1 MLIEAKDLCKYYG
14 KGESEVK
21 ALDNAC
27 ISIDKGEMTAIVGTS
42 GAGKSTLLHL
52 LGGLDKPSSGVV
64 RYEGENIFDHSERK
78 LAKFRLKKIGF
89 VFQFFGLVPELTAW
103 DNIILPAGL
112 NRNADKEYIR
122 HICEALGINDRLDH
136 YPSQLSGGQQQR
148 VAIARALANK
158 PSVLLCDEPTGNLDE
173 ASGKEV
179 MELLA
184 RVRKEYGQTVIIIT
198 HDSSV
203 ARQCGRIIKINDG
216 KLTENG

>member
-27 ISIDKGEMTAIVGTS
+27 LSIDKGEMTAIVGTS

-64 RYEGENIFDHSERK
+64 RYEGENIFDYSERK
-78 LAKFRLKKIGF
+78 LARFRLKKIGF

-103 DNIILPAGL
+103 NNIILPAGL

-122 HICEALGINDRLDH
+122 HICDTLGINDRLTH

-203 ARQCGRIIKINDG
+203 AGQCDRIIKINDG

>member
-14 KGESEVK
+14 KGEGEVK

-27 ISIDKGEMTAIVGTS
+27 LSIDKGEMTAIVGTS

-64 RYEGENIFDHSERK
+64 RYEGENIFDYSEHK
-78 LAKFRLKKIGF
+78 LARFRLKKIGF

-103 DNIILPAGL
+103 NNIILPAGL
-112 NRNADKEYIR
+112 NRNVDKEYIR
-122 HICEALGINDRLDH
+122 HICETLGISERLIH

-184 RVRKEYGQTVIIIT
+184 RVRREYGQTVIIIT
-198 HDSSV
+198 HDSSI
-203 ARQCGRIIKINDG
+203 AGQCGRIIKINDG